1 VINLINVIYVI
12 KGLYRVETCRNT
24 LEHIQVINLINVIYV
39 ARGFIAKTT
48 CSNTLEHIQD
58 INLINVINVI
68 KSFIRINIF
77 KHANINTGDK
87 RHKCDICGK
96 GFNRK
101 DDIFEHMHMYRR

>member
-1 VINLINVIYVI
+1 MI

-68 KSFIRINIF
+68 KSLIRINIF
-77 KHANINTGDK
+77 KHVKTNTGDK
-87 RHKCDICGK
+87 PYKCDLCGK

-101 DDIFEHMHMYRR
+101 DHLQQHI